1 MTVYARTQA
10 LLREANREH
19 EQVRALCRRMEASI
33 RALEALR
40 DRTMRPFGEE
50 RGWEPWEAVPE
61 DHVRA
66 LFSDPLG
73 TARLPRN

>member
-10 LLREANREH
+10 LLREADREH

-33 RALEALR
+33 RVLEALR
-40 DRTMRPFGEE
+40 DGTMQPVGEE
-50 RGWEPWEAVPE
+50 HGWEPWGTVPE
-61 DHVRA
+61 NHVRE

>member
-10 LLREANREH
+10 LLREADREH
-19 EQVRALCRRMEASI
+19 EQARALCRRMEASI
-33 RALEALR
+33 RVLEALR
-40 DRTMRPFGEE
+40 DRTVQPFGEAC
-50 RGWEPWEAVPE
+50 GWEPWGTVPE
-61 DHVRA
+61 DHVRE